1 MVDTGEQDNVESFRV
16 PRAWEND
23 APRCVTHS
31 VEGLIDFLDQ
41 VDDVIALAQ
50 IVDSQERKQILT
62 SYLPVEL
69 RMAWRSLAAYSAEHS
84 YAEFRHAIRGL
95 YPEIVTH
102 ERGSL
107 SALDKLCG
115 ESRVIGVEEEGRLR
129 RFGLEFCALVAKT
142 PAVITN
148 RDACQ
153 KYLNVL
159 DPAFSRRLCQAV
171 IDRKLVRVLAR
182 QAGILPVAPE
192 VEPHVRRED
201 PIPLQELVE
210 IAEELASMDVGPDAT
225 LSRGMTNGF
234 QEVGQLENM
243 RGRVEG
249 YRSELHAELQDAL
262 GEIDMLRMEV
272 HALQRHTQRNEVKG
286 WRETPVIPSIWPMSR
301 RRPDPLAQYASVLA
315 TAGGLLQQHNWANDL
330 HVQRL
335 ECHYCN
341 QRGHVANGCPTRMQ
355 HLANGWILAQDSRK
369 IKLFDGRTVPR
380 GRGSPA
386 RKVTKLCRDAD
397 FDTEHSNVSIA
408 KDSEDQVATLLS
420 EVCAMQKEVEEMMRC
435 KDQQDSLLLNYW
447 RSEWDRRS
455 GMTRTRGFE
464 GEQCK
469 GGTEDVTVLE
479 SENVLDTCGSSEG
492 AQTFELRA
500 ARLAFGPKVARL
512 NRNGLGQ
519 RPHGYWRIVWIW
531 FLVLGRRLVVEES
544 CGYFVG
550 FVLEHQTGGFKGRSA
565 GLHKITYGDPSPE
578 HTQSDGVL
586 WRFG

>member
-62 SYLPVEL
+62 SYLPAEL
-69 RMAWRSLAAYSAEHS
+69 RMAWRSLAAYSAGHS

-115 ESRVIGVEEEGRLR
+115 ESRVIGAEEEGRLR

-159 DPAFSRRLCQAV
+159 DPAFSRRLRQAV

-210 IAEELASMDVGPDAT
+210 IAEELALMDVGPDAT

-243 RGRVEG
+243 RGMVEG
-249 YRSELHAELQDAL
+249 CKSELHAELQDAL

-272 HALQRHTQRNEVKG
+272 HALRQHTQRDEVKA
-286 WRETPVIPSIWPMSR
+286 WRGSQVIPSIQPTPC
-301 RRPDPLAQYASVLA
+301 PDPLAQYENVLA
-315 TAGGLLQQHNWANDL
+315 TDGGGLLKQHNWANDL

-341 QRGHVANGCPTRMQ
+341 QRGHIANACPTRMQ
-355 HLANGWILAQDSRK
+355 HLANGWILVQDSRE
-369 IKLFDGRTVPR
+369 IKLFDGRKIPR

-386 RKVTKLCRDAD
+386 RKILT
-397 FDTEHSNVSIA
+397 
-408 KDSEDQVATLLS
+408 
-420 EVCAMQKEVEEMMRC
+420 
-435 KDQQDSLLLNYW
+435 
-447 RSEWDRRS
+447 
-455 GMTRTRGFE
+455 
-464 GEQCK
+464 
-469 GGTEDVTVLE
+469 
-479 SENVLDTCGSSEG
+479 
-492 AQTFELRA
+492 
-500 ARLAFGPKVARL
+500 
-512 NRNGLGQ
+512 
-519 RPHGYWRIVWIW
+519 
-531 FLVLGRRLVVEES
+531 
-544 CGYFVG
+544 
-550 FVLEHQTGGFKGRSA
+550 
-565 GLHKITYGDPSPE
+565 
-578 HTQSDGVL
+578 
-586 WRFG
+586 